1 MIGSNTALMKEEI
14 RETRLENG
22 LVLLT
27 DRMPGLRSA
36 TLGFFVRTGARN
48 EPRELNGITHFIEHT
63 VFKGTS
69 RRSAL
74 DIAFEQDRLGG
85 NLDAFTSHEETGFAI
100 KVIDDQVE
108 AAFDLLADMLL
119 HPAFDEKELRSE
131 QRVIIEEMKMTD
143 DSPEELLGELFS
155 KELFPNDALGRPIA
169 GSPKTVRSFNRERTR
184 VFHEQTFC
192 PANMVIVAAGNVD
205 HDDILR
211 LVENSFGAEADRI
224 GIPQSEIGNPQI
236 ASPIVIRQKPGLEQ
250 AHLIIAAPMVAARDE
265 RRYAADLLGN
275 IIGGGVSSRL
285 WQKVREDRG
294 LAYSVGASNSLYRD
308 CGVFS
313 IFAGTSPD
321 TVGEV
326 VDIAVA
332 ELGEVVRNGI
342 TDRELA
348 LAKQQA
354 RAAVLLSLED
364 SAARAAALAQSE
376 LVYHRQIPVDETLAK
391 IDSVGAD
398 DAVELAREFFRTE
411 SVGFAALGDLNG
423 LVVDRDRLD
432 LRSRA

>member
-1 MIGSNTALMKEEI
+1 MPEQIQQSILDNALVI
-14 RETRLENG
+14 
-22 LVLLT
+22 LT

-36 TLGFFVRTGARN
+36 TLGFFYRIGSRN
-48 EPRELNGITHFIEHT
+48 EPAELTGISHFIEHT

-69 RRSAL
+69 RRSAFE
-74 DIAFEQDRLGG
+74 ISVEQDRLGG

-100 KVIDDQVE
+100 KFIDDQLE
-108 AAFDLLADMLL
+108 AAFDLLADMLI
-119 HPAFDEKELRSE
+119 HPSFDEKELRNE

-169 GSPKTVRSFNRERTR
+169 GSPKSVKSFNRERTLSY
-184 VFHEQTFC
+184 HTENFC
-192 PANMVIVAAGNVD
+192 AGNLVIVAAGNVD
-205 HDDILR
+205 HGQMLKLAEETI
-211 LVENSFGAEADRI
+211 GARSRQFRESS
-224 GIPQSEIGNPQI
+224 SETRDPR
-236 ASPIVIRQKPGLEQ
+236 AAAPIFIRQKPDLEQ
-250 AHLIIAAPMVAARDE
+250 AHLILSTPIVGARDE
-265 RRYAADLLGN
+265 RRYAADLLTN

-285 WQKVREDRG
+285 WQKIREDRG

-342 TDRELA
+342 TDRELT

-364 SAARAAALAQSE
+364 SAARAGALAQSE
-376 LVYHRQIPVDETLAK
+376 VVYRRQIPVDETLAK
-391 IDSVGAD
+391 IEAVRTD
-398 DAVELAREFFRTE
+398 DAVDLAREFFRTE
-411 SVGFAALGDLNG
+411 SIGFAALGDLTG
-423 LVVDRDRLD
+423 LVVDRDRL
-432 LRSRA
+432 AI